1 MIMIVATAKTGQ
13 IVSFIGSV
21 ADTNIII
28 YTYSHLAYALP
39 PSDKRDDD
47 RSENNRYSGR
57 DNDRYSGRDND
68 RYSGRDNDRDS
79 GRNDRY
85 SGRDN
90 DRYSG
95 RDNDRDSGRDNS

>member
-68 RYSGRDNDRDS
+68 RDS

>member
-13 IVSFIGSV
+13 IVSLIGSV
-21 ADTNIII
+21 VDTNIII

-68 RYSGRDNDRDS
+68 RDS